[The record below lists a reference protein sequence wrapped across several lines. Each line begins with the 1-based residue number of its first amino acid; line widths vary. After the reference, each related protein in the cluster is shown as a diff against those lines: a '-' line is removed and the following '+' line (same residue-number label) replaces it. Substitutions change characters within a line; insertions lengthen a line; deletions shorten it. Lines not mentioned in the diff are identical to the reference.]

1 MSAIEVETKDK
12 SLWVITFRRD
22 FMEEMNPEL
31 SLNLWS
37 AYYVPGAVLNIDGI
51 KLSKIGTLPL

>member
-12 SLWVITFRRD
+12 SLWVRTFRRD

-37 AYYVPGAVLNIDGI
+37 AYCVPGAVLNIDGI

>member
-1 MSAIEVETKDK
+1 MFQVVSAIEVETKDK
-12 SLWVITFRRD
+12 SLWVGTFRRD

-37 AYYVPGAVLNIDGI
+37 AYCVSSAVLYRWH
-51 KLSKIGTLPL
+51 KTE